1 MTSEANGDEYNDVDK
16 GTSLSSS
23 AKRGYS
29 AQVDAGFDNDVYYT
43 NIEEADNFD
52 VEDQLLLDYLVYN
65 LGLLPVQ

>member
-1 MTSEANGDEYNDVDK
+1 MTSESTEDDDYSDADNGV
-16 GTSLSSS
+16 SLSSS

-29 AQVDAGFDNDVYYT
+29 AQVDAGFDDEMYYT
-43 NIEEADNFD
+43 SSEEDNFD

>member
-29 AQVDAGFDNDVYYT
+29 MQVDAGFDNEVYYT